1 MSVKVGR
8 IKYGS
13 FAYVGRIR
21 VRLDGREAEDKD
33 KGKEQGGGGGGAT
46 Q

>member
-13 FAYVGRIR
+13 FAYIGRIR
-21 VRLDGREAEDKD
+21 VRLGGREVEDKD
-33 KGKEQGGGGGGAT
+33 KGRE
-46 Q
+46 